1 MNKHLTDVESRRRF
15 IRSASAFALTFAA
28 LPPAL
33 ACQHDGAARTSAAS
47 PDAARPSRVDI
58 PDRRE
63 PGTRLFMSGT
73 VYGADGKPAPGVKM
87 FVYHTDAEGYYSR
100 PVSDP
105 RRSRLRGTV
114 WTDAQGR
121 YAFDTVKPGH
131 YAGVSQP
138 PPLHIHVHLE
148 PPRLPDHWVESF
160 YFEGD
165 EHLQSAIV
173 ERARGLE
180 GFSNVV
186 ALKPGGAGVLQGVR
200 DFRIDPALA
209 ERNRLAEG
217 WYRGE

>member
-1 MNKHLTDVESRRRF
+1 LKKHLIDVEDRRRF
-15 IRSASAFALTFAA
+15 VKSASVFALTFAA

-33 ACQHDGAARTSAAS
+33 ACQQDGVARAS
-47 PDAARPSRVDI
+47 LDAARPSRIDI
-58 PDRRE
+58 ADRKE
-63 PGTRLFMSGT
+63 PGARLLLSGT
-73 VYGADGKPAPGVKM
+73 IYGADGKPAPGVKM
-87 FVYHTDAEGYYSR
+87 FLYHTDAEGYYSR
-100 PVSDP
+100 PASDP

-114 WTDAQGR
+114 WSDSHGR

-148 PPRLPDHWVESF
+148 PPRLADHWVESF

-165 EHLQSAIV
+165 EHLHPSVVA
-173 ERARGLE
+173 RARGLE
-180 GFSNVV
+180 RLSHVIT
-186 ALKPGGAGVLQGVR
+186 LKPGEPGVLQGVR

-209 ERNRLAEG
+209 ERNRIAAD